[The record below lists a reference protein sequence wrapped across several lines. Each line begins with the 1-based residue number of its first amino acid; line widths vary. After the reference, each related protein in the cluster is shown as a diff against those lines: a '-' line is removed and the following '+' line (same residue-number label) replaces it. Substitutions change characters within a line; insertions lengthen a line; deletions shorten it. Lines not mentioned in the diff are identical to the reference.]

1 MVRLPA
7 ERPSEHR
14 VSDML
19 AEIMWQSAFLVG
31 AGLIG
36 GLAFGFSLY
45 PLLFRRPTGIHR
57 KAGAERQW
65 RP

>member
-1 MVRLPA
+1 
-7 ERPSEHR
+7 
-14 VSDML
+14 ML

-36 GLAFGFSLY
+36 GLVIGFSLY

-57 KAGAERQW
+57 KVGAERQW